1 MDREASWDPPKDV
14 FFLTVCPITGAY
26 TKRYILSVFARLF
39 DVLGL
44 VAPVILYAK
53 LLIKELWISK
63 VGWDEV
69 GWDEVVPDHIAGR
82 FSALSEDFPI
92 LNQLRIARHIG
103 VRSDG
108 VVRLV
113 AFFVV

>member
-26 TKRYILSVFARLF
+26 TKRYILSVVARLF

-63 VGWDEV
+63 V